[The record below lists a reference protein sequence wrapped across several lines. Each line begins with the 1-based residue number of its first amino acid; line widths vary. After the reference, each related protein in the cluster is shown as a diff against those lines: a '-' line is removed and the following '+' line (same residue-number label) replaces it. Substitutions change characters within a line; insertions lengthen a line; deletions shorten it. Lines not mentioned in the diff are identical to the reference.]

1 MKKHILTLL
10 FLGLLSQSNPSFA
23 CDSCN
28 FFEYSLLENKSYF
41 GLFYRFRDFQD
52 YKNIAPAT
60 TTTIQSYPSQLST
73 QLMPW
78 VGNEIMHEPE
88 GNNLYVQKTK
98 QDFETYQTIEA
109 RGNVT
114 LNYKWNLTFL
124 LPYEFNKVYYEKYLD
139 LPNPVSDTTLYVQGW
154 GDLTTAV
161 EYIHLIYNTKSR
173 HTFRPGLALTAPTGQ
188 AQIQSNNENKDL
200 FDPIIQPGKGAFSFI
215 PRINYQWFLEDHG
228 INAGISY
235 QWSTEG
241 KQSYQ
246 FGNSLNAYLLYFHQF
261 ALGESILLAPNVGI
275 YHESAQ
281 MDRYSGVK
289 QELTGGQVDFA
300 QLGLDINLAQTTLSL
315 IYQSP
320 INQNLNGNQI
330 LNQHRINIGLIRNFK
345 L

>member
-1 MKKHILTLL
+1 MKKSLLILI
-10 FLGLLSQSNPSFA
+10 FLGLLSQSNQSFA

-28 FFEYSLLENKSYF
+28 FFEYSLLENKSYI
-41 GLFYRFRDFQD
+41 GLFYRFRDFRD
-52 YKNIAPAT
+52 YKTISPST
-60 TTTIQSYPSQLST
+60 TTAIQSFPAQLST
-73 QLMPW
+73 QLQPW
-78 VGNEIMHEPE
+78 IGNEIMHEPE

-109 RGNVT
+109 RGNIT

-161 EYIHLIYNTKSR
+161 EYIHLVYNPKSR
-173 HTFRPGLALTAPTGQ
+173 HTFRPGLAFTLPTGQ
-188 AQIQSNNENKDL
+188 AQIQSNNENREL

-215 PRINYQWFLEDHG
+215 PRLNYQWFLENKG
-228 INAGISY
+228 INAGMSY

-246 FGNSLNAYLLYFHQF
+246 FGNSFNAYLLYFHQF
-261 ALGESILLAPNVGI
+261 ELGGSLLLAPNLGV

-281 MDRYSGVK
+281 RDIYNGEK
-289 QELTGGQVDFA
+289 QDLTGGQVDFA
-300 QLGLDINLAQTTLSL
+300 QLGLDLNLSQTTFSL
-315 IYQSP
+315 VYQRP
-320 INQNLNGNQI
+320 IHQNLNGNQI
-330 LNQHRINIGLIRNFK
+330 LNQHRISIGLIRSFK